1 MRTGSASFGC
11 AALSLVFSHVT
22 SAAGAALK
30 EKTLEKDVV
39 AEIKSPGFVVSS
51 ATAEDV
57 DSFVHRGWHDAVREL
72 IQAGHRSNEADASVG
87 VAAHVRAAVTAAK
100 NRLDDLVRILDKNY
114 GKAAEVTPASQW
126 AQNSTHVFMQVKFA
140 QRWNAPG
147 ALEISNNTMEFTDC
161 CMAFE
166 AYGEHSMILRR
177 YSLALKFL
185 EKIVPKESSW
195 HLAAAGRMTVT
206 MKKAKVANW
215 GQLVHPSAE
224 APKNLG
230 TWRDMRDRWTQDLE
244 KLVPTGG
251 KDKPK
256 KKSGDEKPKTTPK
269 KGKKAAKE
277 DDEEDEE
284 ALDKEVDLIGECD
297 ERKGAFSGSSVA
309 SLCDKAWKVVSHPG
323 LPRKWLIAFYNG
335 EAVGEQQAMKELL
348 PVWKRLAEVFPSTE
362 KSGKVGAVDCSG
374 VEGRAHCKRLGVKEK
389 DLPQIRRYEGGEP
402 TVWDKDVSDLEKL
415 MLFGAGKQEL

>member
-1 MRTGSASFGC
+1 MRTGSVSFGC
-11 AALSLVFSHVT
+11 TALGLLFSQVAKAAAAALRDKT
-22 SAAGAALK
+22 SEQDVITAI
-30 EKTLEKDVV
+30 KT
-39 AEIKSPGFVVSS
+39 PGFVVSS
-51 ATAEDV
+51 AAAEDV
-57 DSFVHRGWHDAVREL
+57 ESFIHRGWHDAVREL
-72 IQAGHRSNEADASVG
+72 IQVGHSSSDADASVG
-87 VAAHVRAAVTAAK
+87 VAAHVRAAVTSEK

-161 CMAFE
+161 CMDFE

-177 YSLALKFL
+177 YSLSLKFL

-195 HLAAAGRMTVT
+195 HLAAAGRMTIT

-215 GQLVHPSAE
+215 GQLVHPSTE

-251 KDKPK
+251 K
-256 KKSGDEKPKTTPK
+256 EKPKEK
-269 KGKKAAKE
+269 KKDGKTKTKSKKKAAKDE
-277 DDEEDEE
+277 DEEDEE
-284 ALDKEVDLIGECD
+284 ALEKEVDTIGECD
-297 ERKGAFSGSSVA
+297 KGAFGGSSVA
-309 SLCDKAWKVVSHPG
+309 ELCDKAWKVVSNPG
-323 LPRKWLIAFYNG
+323 LSRKWLIAFYNG

-374 VEGRAHCKRLGVKEK
+374 VEGKAHCKRLGVKEK
-389 DLPQIRRYEGGEP
+389 DLPQIRRYANGGEGK
-402 TVWDKDVSDLEKL
+402 VWGKDVSDLESL
-415 MLFGAGKQEL
+415 MEFGAGKQEL